1 MELGFGSVGVLVA
14 VVAWGC
20 APQVPAKGAP
30 HVAVE
35 TQPIVAPPTALVAS
49 SPVAPGAVE
58 AQVQGDAVWLAGA
71 TYEGDELS
79 ARLGE
84 RRGAAVVLSVRVA
97 PEASDKALAEVLEAA
112 PKAGFE
118 EVWLE
123 RAGETLTLATSS
135 GDARA
140 QIIAWRSND
149 RLVGYDMRAAEGV
162 SGILGP
168 FEIATEEGRK
178 ALRAQLARACQD
190 PCRAE
195 LDVLPEAS
203 PHMWQTLSAWQQSA
217 GSVTTVSSRVVA
229 IVPRPSSSKPPASPA
244 ASASPPGA
252 APPPAAPPK
261 VKLGATTVSGR
272 LPPRVIQHIVRS
284 NFEKLRTCYEA
295 GLGRNSELTGRVTAR
310 FVIDRTGKVSNVAD
324 GGSDIPDPEVKSC
337 VLKAM
342 YTLEFPPPANG
353 IVTVVYP
360 IVFAPG

>member
-1 MELGFGSVGVLVA
+1 MELGFGCVSVLVT
-14 VVAWGC
+14 VVALGC
-20 APQVPAKGAP
+20 APQVKGAGAP
-30 HVAVE
+30 QVSVQKQPGVAVA
-35 TQPIVAPPTALVAS
+35 TTALVAS
-49 SPVAPGAVE
+49 STAAPGAVE
-58 AQVQGDAVWLAGA
+58 AQVQGAAVWLAGA
-71 TYEGDELS
+71 TYEGDGLV

-118 EVWLE
+118 QVWLE
-123 RAGETLTLATSS
+123 RAGETLTIATSS

-140 QIIAWRSND
+140 RILVWLSNA
-149 RLVGYDMRAAEGV
+149 RLVGYDMQAAEGV

-168 FEIATEEGRK
+168 FDVASEESLK
-178 ALRAQLARACQD
+178 ALRRQLARACQD

-195 LDVLPEAS
+195 LTLLPET
-203 PHMWQTLSAWQQSA
+203 PPRMWQTLSAWQQSA
-217 GSVTTVSSRVVA
+217 GSVTTVSSRVLA
-229 IVPRPSSSKPPASPA
+229 IVPRPSPREPS
-244 ASASPPGA
+244 ASAAGSPSSPGA
-252 APPPAAPPK
+252 APPK
-261 VKLGATTVSGR
+261 VRLGATTVSGR

-284 NFEKLRTCYEA
+284 NFEKFRTCYEA
-295 GLGRNSELTGRVTAR
+295 GLGRNNELEGRVTAR

-324 GGSDIPDPEVKSC
+324 GGSDISDPEVTSC

-360 IVFAPG
+360 LMFAPG